1 MSGRTK
7 VREITASFRK
17 LEIRELQKT
26 ARDDITSYKEVGEY
40 LPTADTGAV
49 VTSLYLLNNAGVSC

>member
-1 MSGRTK
+1 M
-7 VREITASFRK
+7 REITASFRK

-40 LPTADTGAV
+40 LPKKDA
-49 VTSLYLLNNAGVSC
+49 LRIIEECREKFNPL